1 MPEGLSAS
9 EVGGEISEN
18 AKRRDEGG
26 SERRDRLVSIAE
38 AILLA
43 VVALLAAFSGYA
55 AAKWSTESRVDL
67 GEASTLRSKANRAN
81 LDAIGLR
88 NFDSSAFEAWFT
100 AYSNHNQEAMRVA
113 EHRFRPGL
121 EVAFVAWR
129 ATQPESNP
137 DAPRGP
143 TYMPQYREPGL
154 RVSRALD
161 AQADQA
167 FAEGSDAGEESDK
180 YVRATVFLASVLF
193 LVGISTRFPLRAGR
207 YALVAFAIALLLF
220 SVIQLIQLRD
230 PPT

>member
-1 MPEGLSAS
+1 
-9 EVGGEISEN
+9 
-18 AKRRDEGG
+18 
-26 SERRDRLVSIAE
+26 
-38 AILLA
+38 
-43 VVALLAAFSGYA
+43 
-55 AAKWSTESRVDL
+55 
-67 GEASTLRSKANRAN
+67 
-81 LDAIGLR
+81 
-88 NFDSSAFEAWFT
+88 
-100 AYSNHNQEAMRVA
+100 
-113 EHRFRPGL
+113 
-121 EVAFVAWR
+121 
-129 ATQPESNP
+129 
-137 DAPRGP
+137 
-143 TYMPQYREPGL
+143 MPQYREPGL